1 MRSTNNRLTRSQRR
15 GSQYFVFYRTRTR
28 FHILDHEH
36 EYRFAEY
43 RLAEYRFAEYRF
55 AEYRFAEYREIRCE
69 A

>member
-1 MRSTNNRLTRSQRR
+1 MRCTNNRLTRSQRR
-15 GSQYFVFYRTRTR
+15 GSRYFGFYRTRTR

-43 RLAEYRFAEYRF
+43 EYEYD
-55 AEYRFAEYREIRCE
+55 EIRCE

>member
-1 MRSTNNRLTRSQRR
+1 MRCTNNRLTRSQRR
-15 GSQYFVFYRTRTR
+15 GSRYFGFYRTRTR

-43 RLAEYRFAEYRF
+43 RFAEY
-55 AEYRFAEYREIRCE
+55 EYGEIRCE